1 MEQHKTI
8 SLADQV
14 FERLESEI
22 LSGKYRAGELLTELR
37 LTEDLGVSRT
47 PVREA
52 LRRLEQERL
61 IELSTRGIVVLGVTE
76 RDIEDIFTVR
86 LGVEGLAAARA
97 AEARGGDYLVE
108 MREAI
113 ELQEYYVGRHDADHI
128 KYMDNRF
135 HELVYHAS
143 GSTVLRDVLLPLH
156 KKTQKY
162 RKVSVQNE
170 SRAEQSL
177 AEHRAVY
184 EAIAAGDA
192 AAAEVAMTA
201 HVQNAMAHMLKKQK
215 EG

>member
-14 FERLESEI
+14 FERLEGEI
-22 LSGKYRAGELLTELR
+22 LGGKYQPGELLTELR

-61 IELSTRGIVVLGVTE
+61 VELSTRGIVVLGVTE

-86 LGVEGLAAARA
+86 LRVEGRAAARA

-135 HELVYHAS
+135 HELVYYAS
-143 GSTVLRDVLLPLH
+143 GSSVLRDVLLPLH

-170 SRAEQSL
+170 SRAEKSL

-184 EAIAAGDA
+184 EAIAAGDT
-192 AAAEVAMTA
+192 AAAEQAMTA
-201 HVQNAMAHMLKKQK
+201 HVQNARQHMLKK
-215 EG
+215 G